1 MATRLFNQNTDE
13 ENRKVIDGISEKF
26 GALPEDYKF
35 KGENVE
41 TAPYAKDALDYGT
54 AAESTQYSPEKFGQ
68 VNGIANPLP
77 DGMGYAAPSLAPK
90 GYYTTPQTADRSQID
105 LPAGQD
111 IQTERRHLLRT
122 ALEQKYGKAAD
133 NSGVEAAQGRAD
145 RANNISNFGNA
156 LSSIVTAQ
164 GRAHGGDPVDTGF
177 WKGIKQDAQQNLG
190 NAREDRQAKI
200 ADYLTQQKL
209 GKEGVQEMYAVKEME
224 QKAQKLDPNSN
235 VSRAYQASFA
245 GLFPQYAEKFNRTDP
260 DSGDTINGIGDMSA
274 NDIESIS
281 KWMSAKENADLNA
294 KIKETTLGLKTNPQ
308 PTAKEQAET
317 KFIEKKTQQ
326 LGADAA
332 AKPQSDLQDAQTKYW
347 NAKANE
353 VETKK
358 AADTS
363 ESLDVVGLGQART
376 KQDAN
381 LMRKNIDTTNNIV
394 NSVDRIRAIKADGP
408 VIPYTPRAAEI
419 DTEVQFIM
427 GQLRL
432 PLQGPGAMTD
442 SDRKQL
448 RETIGDASS
457 LFSINANT
465 EARLNTIKGKMQ
477 RDLENAKKIYIKG
490 YGGQSQEQAPA
501 KLSEEDKQALEWANA
516 NPSDPKSAAIKSHL
530 GVK

>member
-1 MATRLFNQNTDE
+1 MAYRLLNPTE
-13 ENRKVIDGISEKF
+13 E
-26 GALPEDYKF
+26 
-35 KGENVE
+35 E
-41 TAPYAKDALDYGT
+41 TNKYSLGLGQQTAQPDPYAEGALDYGT
-54 AAESTQYSPEKFGQ
+54 AADAAQYSPEKFGEI
-68 VNGIANPLP
+68 NGIANPLP
-77 DGMGYAAPSLAPK
+77 EGQGYAAPSLAPK

-177 WKGIKQDAQQNLG
+177 WKGIKSDAQQNLG

-209 GKEGVQEMYAVKEME
+209 GKEGVQEMYATKEME
-224 QKAQKLDPNSN
+224 NKAKKSDPGSD
-235 VSRAYQASFA
+235 VSRAYQAAFS
-245 GLFPQYAEKFNRTDP
+245 GLFPQYADKFKMNDP
-260 DSGDTINGIGDMSA
+260 MTGDEVSGIGDISA
-274 NDIESIS
+274 NDIEQIS
-281 KWMSAKENADLNA
+281 KWMSAKENAELKNEIQRSA
-294 KIKETTLGLKTNPQ
+294 LKLKETPS
-308 PTAKEQAET
+308 AKENAET
-317 KFIEKKTQQ
+317 KFIEKKTEQ
-326 LGADAA
+326 LGSEAA
-332 AKPQSDLQDAQTKYW
+332 AKPQSKLQDAQTKYW
-347 NAKANE
+347 AAKASE
-353 VETKK
+353 VENKK
-358 AADTS
+358 TADAS
-363 ESLDVVGLGQART
+363 ESLDVMGLGQART

-394 NSVDRIRAIKADGP
+394 NSVDRIRAIKAEGP

-490 YGGQSQEQAPA
+490 YGGQGQEQAPA
-501 KLSEEDKQALEWANA
+501 TKMSAEDQEALEWSNA
-516 NPSDPKSAAIKSHL
+516 NPSDPRAAKIKEHL